1 MCSLILQSEPTEY
14 VPLANAPSSPL
25 LYDMQSTSRQSPPSK
40 TAKYSQETKQLKVGD
55 YKINKRRTPL
65 LYLRHKIAKNSG
77 KMVFREVI
85 FSSIAEFGSEVKNS

>member
-40 TAKYSQETKQLKVGD
+40 TAKYSQEAKQLKVGD

-65 LYLRHKIAKNSG
+65 LYLRQAETCLY
-77 KMVFREVI
+77 VRER
-85 FSSIAEFGSEVKNS
+85 EQEVKFSK